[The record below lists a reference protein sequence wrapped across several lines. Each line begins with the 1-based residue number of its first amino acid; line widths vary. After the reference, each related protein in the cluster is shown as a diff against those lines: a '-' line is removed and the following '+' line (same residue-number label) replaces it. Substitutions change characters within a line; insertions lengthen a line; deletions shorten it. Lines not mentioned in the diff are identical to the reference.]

1 MKFLTNTLKKKIYV
15 TNYKD
20 MSSYGALM
28 MGLLGMNIIKNFK
41 EIKKLKQKYLIYNP
55 SKDKEANQSYEN
67 WKLVL
72 KKYYF

>member
-1 MKFLTNTLKKKIYV
+1 
-15 TNYKD
+15 

-28 MGLLGMNIIKNFK
+28 MGLLGMNIKKNFK
-41 EIKKLKQKYLIYNP
+41 EIKNLQQKYFTYAP

-72 KKYYF
+72 KKFVVYITLTRLEVLSA